1 MPSSWIIISIA
12 IVMTSFAAGFGFFY
26 LVSPLTKEV
35 KKHQLE
41 ELLSLLINYFIYIWV
56 GKVILNIGAFFS
68 DPLAI
73 LAYPSNANAFYVA
86 TLLTAVNVIYIEKK
100 GKIAFVQLITV
111 FVPVFL
117 TASFVYEFF
126 QMMLNGHS
134 FGWGYMGV
142 AMVLLMAFMYF
153 HDRIGAE
160 KISFYLMI
168 AWSLGQLLLSVMMP
182 YASVFGYLLEP
193 WFIAIILVV
202 FMLLF
207 FYYNR
212 KRVSL

>member
-1 MPSSWIIISIA
+1 
-12 IVMTSFAAGFGFFY
+12 
-26 LVSPLTKEV
+26 
-35 KKHQLE
+35 
-41 ELLSLLINYFIYIWV
+41 
-56 GKVILNIGAFFS
+56 
-68 DPLAI
+68 
-73 LAYPSNANAFYVA
+73 
-86 TLLTAVNVIYIEKK
+86 TAVNVIYIEKK

-153 HDRIGAE
+153 HDRIGVD
-160 KISFYLMI
+160 KIFFFLMI
-168 AWSLGQLLLSVMMP
+168 AWSLGQLLLSVIVP
-182 YASVFGYLLEP
+182 YASVFGYLLES

>member
-1 MPSSWIIISIA
+1 
-12 IVMTSFAAGFGFFY
+12 
-26 LVSPLTKEV
+26 
-35 KKHQLE
+35 
-41 ELLSLLINYFIYIWV
+41 
-56 GKVILNIGAFFS
+56 
-68 DPLAI
+68 
-73 LAYPSNANAFYVA
+73 
-86 TLLTAVNVIYIEKK
+86 
-100 GKIAFVQLITV
+100 
-111 FVPVFL
+111 VPVFL

-160 KISFYLMI
+160 KISFYLLI
-168 AWSLGQLLLSVMMP
+168 AWSLGQLLLSFLMP
-182 YASVFGYLLEP
+182 YASLFGCLLDP
-193 WFIAIILVV
+193 WSIAIILVV

>member
-1 MPSSWIIISIA
+1 
-12 IVMTSFAAGFGFFY
+12 
-26 LVSPLTKEV
+26 
-35 KKHQLE
+35 
-41 ELLSLLINYFIYIWV
+41 
-56 GKVILNIGAFFS
+56 ILN
-68 DPLAI
+68 
-73 LAYPSNANAFYVA
+73 V
-86 TLLTAVNVIYIEKK
+86 VNLIFIENK
-100 GKIAFVQLITV
+100 GNIAFVQLITV

-117 TASFVYEFF
+117 TAFFVYEFF

-182 YASVFGYLLEP
+182 YASVFGYLLE
-193 WFIAIILVV
+193 IGTASCREI
-202 FMLLF
+202 
-207 FYYNR
+207 
-212 KRVSL
+212 